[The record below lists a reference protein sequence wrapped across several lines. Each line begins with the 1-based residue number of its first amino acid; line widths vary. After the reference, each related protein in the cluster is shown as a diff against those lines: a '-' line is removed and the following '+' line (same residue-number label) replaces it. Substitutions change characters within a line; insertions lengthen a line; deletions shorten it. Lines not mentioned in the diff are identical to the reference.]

1 MIRIKEIIKIR
12 NQQQRKQIYNT
23 NKTNEAKKVS
33 WKKNDKIMRAPR
45 PVGGGEGERHKKERQ
60 AQTILKMKR

>member
-1 MIRIKEIIKIR
+1 MIRIKEIIR

-23 NKTNEAKKVS
+23 NKTNKAKKVS
-33 WKKNDKIMRAPR
+33 WKKSNKIMRAPR
-45 PVGGGEGERHKKERQ
+45 PVGVGEGGRHKKERQ

>member
-33 WKKNDKIMRAPR
+33 
-45 PVGGGEGERHKKERQ
+45 
-60 AQTILKMKR
+60 